1 MSCSSRPPLVL
12 YHADCD
18 DGFGAAYAAWT
29 HLGDAA
35 TYQPVHHGDVVAN
48 DLLADRPVFILDFSF
63 SPEIIAAM
71 SAVSAHITL
80 LDHHKSAA
88 EQWHGISAPR
98 NATITFD
105 MERSGAQMS
114 WDYFHPDF
122 SRPPLI
128 EYVADR
134 DLWRFALPDTRE
146 FCAGLSL
153 QARTFLVWQSL
164 NPEAVIIAGRVV
176 AAYQQRQIERIMQ
189 GDLRSVTL
197 LGHQGLAANIVDNT
211 SEAGHRIALR
221 SGTFALL
228 FSIKED
234 RVLCSLRSVAPF
246 DVSEIA
252 KHYGGGGHAQAAGF
266 RMTIADFFA
275 EIWR

>member
-1 MSCSSRPPLVL
+1 MSGSARPPLVL

-18 DGFGAAYAAWT
+18 DGFGAAYAAWLS
-29 HLGDAA
+29 LGDDA
-35 TYQPVHHGDVVAN
+35 TYQPVHHGDVVASE
-48 DLLADRPVFILDFSF
+48 LLAGRQVFILDFSF
-63 SPEIIAAM
+63 SPEIISTL
-71 SAVSAHITL
+71 SAVTTQIVL

-88 EQWHGISAPR
+88 EQWQGVVAPP
-98 NATITFD
+98 NTAITFD

-114 WDYFHPDF
+114 WDYFHPGV

-128 EYVADR
+128 DYIADR
-134 DLWRFALPDTRE
+134 DLWRFALPGTRE

-153 QARTFLVWQSL
+153 QSNSFPVWRALS
-164 NPEAVIIAGRVV
+164 PEAVMADGRVV
-176 AAYQQRQIERIMQ
+176 AAHQQRQIERI
-189 GDLRSVTL
+189 LRSDQRPITL

-211 SEAGHRIALR
+211 SEIGHRIALR

-228 FSIKED
+228 FSIKGD
-234 RVLCSLRSVAPF
+234 RVMCSLRSLAPF

-266 RMTIADFFA
+266 RMPIANFFA